1 MSDPIIESQ
10 ALQPTVAAADHLAAL
25 DMRAILNAALS
36 RGCAPVVELLL
47 DSLPQNVD
55 VLSLDGSNLLHDSD
69 GILQCF
75 SLLRDSR
82 RATCSDV
89 STFEACNYSSSSFQ
103 PSAVLAVLNSVPV
116 DRSRIQTLKLRQFQV
131 NDVVLAFCC
140 THFPSLTCLDVA
152 DNDTLHNVPAE
163 IQLLTRLTTLNVS
176 NCSNLTSLPDEL
188 LKLKPTL
195 TVISTDGSSS
205 ITFPPPSTLRGGVKA
220 ILKFLEDAQNA
231 EPLRRVKVLF
241 LGNGR
246 SGKTS
251 LLRALAKKPLQPGEA
266 GPDSTIGVS
275 VDTLQQELKPGFFEK
290 LAERLP
296 DMTFWDFAG
305 QLEYSAA
312 HDFFLSA
319 RQAVYVIIFSVM
331 EDRDSRMQQVACVR
345 PYLPWN
351 AAVLHRLTL

>member
-1 MSDPIIESQ
+1 MSDPIIAGQ
-10 ALQPTVAAADHLAAL
+10 APQPTHAADDSVAL
-25 DMRAILNAALS
+25 DMHAILKIAVS
-36 RGCAPVVELLL
+36 RGCAPAVELLL
-47 DSLPQNVD
+47 HALPPDLN
-55 VLSLDGSNLLHDSD
+55 VLSLDGSNLLHDTD

-75 SLLRDSR
+75 SLLHDSP
-82 RATCSDV
+82 RAVCSAV

-103 PSAVLAVLNSVPV
+103 PSAALAILSNVPV
-116 DRSRIQTLKLRQFQV
+116 DCSRIQTLKLRQFQV
-131 NDVVLAFCC
+131 NDDVLAFCC

-152 DNDTLHNVPAE
+152 DNDLLHNVPAE
-163 IQLLTRLTTLNVS
+163 IQQLTRLTTLNVS
-176 NCSNLTSLPDEL
+176 RCSNLTSLPDEL
-188 LKLKPTL
+188 LKLKATL
-195 TVISTDGSSS
+195 AGISTDGSSS
-205 ITFPPPSTLRGGVKA
+205 ITFPHSSILRGGVKT

-231 EPLRRVKVLF
+231 DPLRRVKVLF

-275 VDTLQQELKPGFFEK
+275 VDTLQQELKPGFFKK
-290 LAERLP
+290 LTERLP

-345 PYLPWN
+345 PLYFGLPPLCL
-351 AAVLHRLTL
+351 V